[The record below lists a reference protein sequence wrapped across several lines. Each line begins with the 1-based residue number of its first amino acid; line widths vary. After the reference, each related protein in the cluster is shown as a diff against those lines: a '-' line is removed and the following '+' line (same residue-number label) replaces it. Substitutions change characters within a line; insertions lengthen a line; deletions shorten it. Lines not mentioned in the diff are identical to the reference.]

1 MSSISSTV
9 LARVAEYFKVLA
21 ETSRLQILCSLK
33 SGSKNVSEIM
43 EITQLGQANVSKHLK
58 VLTQA
63 GMVVRQPDGVSVFY
77 EIADPTIFE
86 LCNLV
91 CDRLVTQLQLK
102 SEELT
107 QLEALKSDVSV

>member
-1 MSSISSTV
+1 MTQISPQV
-9 LARVAEYFKVLA
+9 LSRVAEYFKILS

-43 EITQLGQANVSKHLK
+43 EVTNLGQANVSKHLK

-63 GMVVRQPDGVSVFY
+63 GMVEREPEGVSVYY
-77 EIADPTIFE
+77 EIVDPTIFE
-86 LCNLV
+86 LCDLV
-91 CDRLVTQLQLK
+91 GDRLVEKLQTD

-107 QLEALKSDVSV
+107 QLKALQFD